1 MDTSFYPFVYY
12 IYLFGQCPCEN
23 ENKMKIT
30 PWFTRHQAILGV
42 YDFLLS
48 DEYNL
53 SYNKTCPVNGGWDFE
68 GQKSASIHH

>member
-1 MDTSFYPFVYY
+1 MDTSFYPFVFY

-23 ENKMKIT
+23 KMKIT
-30 PWFTRHQAILGV
+30 PWFTQHQAILGV
-42 YDFLLS
+42 NDFLLS

-68 GQKSASIHH
+68 GQNSASIHH